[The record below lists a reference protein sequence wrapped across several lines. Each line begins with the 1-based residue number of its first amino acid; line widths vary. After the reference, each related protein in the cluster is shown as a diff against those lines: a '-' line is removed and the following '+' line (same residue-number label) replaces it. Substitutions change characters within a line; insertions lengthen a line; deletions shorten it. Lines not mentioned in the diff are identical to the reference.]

1 MQTLE
6 IVLLMSGAVI
16 VSSIIGKL
24 IPKVS
29 APIIQIFLGAIL
41 SITVTHY
48 NVPQIDPEMFLLL
61 FISPLLYFEAREAN
75 IIALW
80 KNRRRI
86 LSLAIGLVIVLM
98 LAVGCATYL
107 LVPATSLAA
116 ACAMGAA
123 LGPTDAV
130 AVTSLKSSAKL
141 GEKEDAI
148 LQGEALLNDASG
160 IVAFQFAV
168 TAAVAGEFSLA
179 DASISFLM
187 EFFGGIA
194 FGIILAMI
202 IHRLQML
209 FHERGIDTLAF
220 NVTLEILNPFII
232 FLLSDVT
239 HVSGILAVVSAG
251 LLLSTYTKKVMGPNS
266 AKFGIASTTVSS
278 TIKYILEGIVFVLL
292 GMQLPQIVYRQ
303 WTDAAITNETLIALV
318 LILTAVVVGVRFLWV
333 FVGERLNERKKK
345 QLRREKRRAAL
356 NSTIYDPLLIK
367 EMSDELDEKD
377 SDLPVSR
384 FPNLRHALITTLGGA
399 KGAVTLSIVM
409 SIPYLVSTGE
419 AFPHREL
426 LIFLASGVIFCTLLL
441 ANFFLPILAPAPDKS
456 VTSGLPETDEELAEI
471 KIGILNRVIK
481 HLLDESDNYNAAA
494 LRSVVLAY
502 NDRINRIRT
511 EWDLDSDETV
521 KLRLKVLD
529 VQYSELKKIE
539 ASKQAPE
546 MEITRNMLRIA
557 KARRL
562 LTHKNSYGQ
571 VIAAVL
577 LHIPSAIKLVASY
590 SANVAKRFLGY
601 PVRRPRV
608 NVRLMLEQKA
618 VDYLES
624 LLGDGDPT
632 GDPSIPDNVIKER
645 LMAHQSS
652 VEGVSV
658 SPFNVAAF
666 ARKSPELMELERDAY
681 NLELEEVTTL
691 LEDGHISRGAAKLLR
706 DNIYLMMVDLDPEL

>member
-6 IVLLMSGAVI
+6 IVLVMTGAVL
-16 VSSIIGKL
+16 VSSIVGRL
-24 IPKVS
+24 VPKISSPLV
-29 APIIQIFLGAIL
+29 QIAMGVLL
-41 SITVTHY
+41 SVTALHY
-48 NVPQIDPEMFLLL
+48 NVPQIDPDMFLLL
-61 FISPLLYFEAREAN
+61 FIAPLLYFEAREAN
-75 IIALW
+75 KIALW

-86 LSLAIGLVIVLM
+86 LSLAIGLVIAIM

-130 AVTSLKSSAKL
+130 AVTSLKSSAEL
-141 GEKEDAI
+141 GRKEDSI

-168 TAAVAGEFSLA
+168 TAAVAGEFSFI
-179 DASISFLM
+179 DASASFVV
-187 EFFGGIA
+187 EFFGGILT
-194 FGIILAMI
+194 GIVLAMA
-202 IHRLQML
+202 IHRLQTL
-209 FHERGIDTLAF
+209 FHERGMDTLAF
-220 NVTLEILNPFII
+220 DVAFEIMIPFLI
-232 FLLSDVT
+232 FFVSDEI
-239 HVSGILAVVSAG
+239 HVSGILAVVAAG
-251 LLLSTYTKKVMGPNS
+251 LVLSGYNKKVMGPAS
-266 AKFGIASTTVSS
+266 AKFGIAASTVSS
-278 TIKYILEGIVFVLL
+278 TIRYLLEGIVFVLL

-318 LILTAVVVGVRFLWV
+318 LVLTAVVVGVRFVWV
-333 FVGERLNERKKK
+333 YVGEKWEHGKKMRAKKERE
-345 QLRREKRRAAL
+345 LAAL
-356 NSTIYDPLLIK
+356 NSTMYDPLLLK
-367 EMSDELDEKD
+367 EMPSDDEETD
-377 SDLPVSR
+377 DELPVSR
-384 FPNLRHALITTLGGA
+384 FPIVRHALITTLGGA

-409 SIPYLVSTGE
+409 SIPYLLASGE

-441 ANFFLPILAPAPDKS
+441 ANFFLPVLAPASEDSPA
-456 VTSGLPETDEELAEI
+456 SGLPESDEDIAEI
-471 KIGILNRVIK
+471 KIGVLNRVIK
-481 HLLDESDNYNAAA
+481 HLLDSSDNYNAAA

-502 NDRINRIRT
+502 NGRINRIRT
-511 EWDLDSDETV
+511 EWDIDSEQTV
-521 KLRLKVLD
+521 ALRLRVLD
-529 VQYSELKKIE
+529 VQMAELKSIE
-539 ASKQAPE
+539 AAKIAPE

-571 VIAAVL
+571 AIAAVL
-577 LHIPSAIKLVASY
+577 LHIPSACKLLASY
-590 SANVAKRFLGY
+590 SLNVAKRFLGY
-601 PVRRPRV
+601 PVAHPKV
-608 NVRLMLEQKA
+608 NVRMMLEQKA
-618 VDYLES
+618 VDFLES

-632 GDPSIPDNVIKER
+632 VDDNVIRER

-666 ARKSPELMELERDAY
+666 ARKTPDLMELERNAY
-681 NLELEEVTTL
+681 NLELDEVAKLQEE
-691 LEDGHISRGAAKLLR
+691 GQISRGAAKLLR

>member
-6 IVLLMSGAVI
+6 IILLMSGAVLA
-16 VSSIIGKL
+16 SSIVEKL
-24 IPKVS
+24 VPRVS
-29 APIIQIFLGAIL
+29 TPLIQIALGAIL
-41 SITVTHY
+41 SITILDY
-48 NVPQIDPEMFLLL
+48 NVPKIDPEMFLLL

-75 IIALW
+75 MVALW

-86 LSLAIGLVIVLM
+86 LSLAIGLVVVIM
-98 LAVGCATYL
+98 LAAGCATYL

-130 AVTSLKSSAKL
+130 AVTSLKSSAEL
-141 GEKEDAI
+141 GSKEDSI

-168 TAAVAGEFSLA
+168 TAAVAGEFSIV
-179 DASISFLM
+179 DASVSFLV
-187 EFFGGIA
+187 EFVGGILL
-194 FGIILAMI
+194 GIALAMV
-202 IHRLQML
+202 IHRLQVL

-220 NVTLEILNPFII
+220 NVTLEIMIPFVI
-232 FLLSDVT
+232 FLASELI
-239 HVSGILAVVSAG
+239 HVSGILAVVAAG
-251 LLLSTYTKKVMGPNS
+251 LLLSSYKKTVMGPNS
-266 AKFGIASTTVSS
+266 AKFGIASSTVSS
-278 TIKYILEGIVFVLL
+278 AIRYVLEGTVFVLL

-303 WTDAAITNETLIALV
+303 WTDAAITNETLIAFV

-333 FVGERLNERKKK
+333 YIGEKSDASRKKQAK
-345 QLRREKRRAAL
+345 REKRRAAL
-356 NSTIYDPLLIK
+356 NSTMYDPLLLK
-367 EMSDELDEKD
+367 EMPEDGEDD
-377 SDLPVSR
+377 AALPVSR
-384 FPNLRHALITTLGGA
+384 FPIFRHALITTLGGA

-409 SIPYLVSTGE
+409 SIPYLMANGE

-441 ANFFLPILAPAPDKS
+441 ANFFLPVLAPAADQSP
-456 VTSGLPETDEELAEI
+456 TSGLPETDESLAEI
-471 KIGILNRVIK
+471 HIGVLNRVIK
-481 HLLDESDNYNAAA
+481 QLLDESDNYNAAA

-502 NDRINRIRT
+502 NERINRIRT
-511 EWDLDSDETV
+511 EWDINSDESV
-521 KLRLKVLD
+521 KLRLRVLD
-529 VQYSELKKIE
+529 VQYSELKAIE
-539 ASKQAPE
+539 ASRVAPE

-571 VIAAVL
+571 VIAAIV
-577 LHIPSAIKLVASY
+577 LHIPSAIKLMASY
-590 SANVAKRFLGY
+590 AANMSKRFLGY
-601 PVRRPRV
+601 PVKRPRV
-608 NVRLMLEQKA
+608 NVRRMLEQKA

-624 LLGDGDPT
+624 LLGDGDP
-632 GDPSIPDNVIKER
+632 SVPDSVIRER

-681 NLELEEVTTL
+681 NLELEEVAQL
-691 LEDGHISRGAAKLLR
+691 LEEGQISRGAAKLMR